1 MNYPY
6 TESLIQGTV
15 SQEITLREMVS
26 MLNEQ
31 LMLYRDQ
38 TNQVM
43 LNSLDTHDTVRLLRL
58 CKENKDLARQA
69 LTLMFLQ
76 PGSPC
81 IYYGTEVGMTGGFDP
96 DNRRCMIW
104 DSTKQDQKMYQF
116 IQKLIAFRR
125 ENSPLLSKGEI
136 RWLKVDDVHKVIEI
150 ERQLNGQNVKGIFNF
165 GQDRIA
171 VDRVASPILNQN
183 FEGSHLQP
191 QGLAIYKN

>member
-1 MNYPY
+1 
-6 TESLIQGTV
+6 
-15 SQEITLREMVS
+15 
-26 MLNEQ
+26 
-31 LMLYRDQ
+31 
-38 TNQVM
+38 M

-58 CKENKDLARQA
+58 CKESKDLARQA
-69 LTLMFLQ
+69 LALMFLQ

-96 DNRRCMIW
+96 DNRKCMIW
-104 DSTKQDQKMYQF
+104 DSTKQDHKMFQF
-116 IQKLIAFRR
+116 VQKLIAFRR

-171 VDRVASPILNQN
+171 VDGVASPILNQN
-183 FEGSHLQP
+183 FESGNLQP
-191 QGLAIYKN
+191 QGMVIYQE

>member
-1 MNYPY
+1 
-6 TESLIQGTV
+6 
-15 SQEITLREMVS
+15 
-26 MLNEQ
+26 
-31 LMLYRDQ
+31 
-38 TNQVM
+38 
-43 LNSLDTHDTVRLLRL
+43 
-58 CKENKDLARQA
+58 
-69 LTLMFLQ
+69 
-76 PGSPC
+76 
-81 IYYGTEVGMTGGFDP
+81 MTGGFDP

-150 ERQLNGQNVKGIFNF
+150 ERQLNGQNVKGIFNC

-191 QGLAIYKN
+191 QGLIIYKN